1 VPTLWNE
8 VSVGRITLPH
18 RLAMAPMTRNRALPD
33 GSPTPLM
40 AEYYTQRA
48 SMGLLITEG
57 TQPSDDGQGYL
68 LTPGIYRPEHVAAW
82 RLVTD
87 AVHTAGAHMFLQL
100 MHVGRNAHPDNTPHH
115 RQALAPSAITPG
127 TDIFTATGMQLS
139 PPPREMTHNDIATT
153 ISDFRH
159 AAKSAIEAGADGIE
173 LHGANGYLLH
183 QFLSPNANQRSDQ
196 YGGSTENRSRFVIE
210 VAAAVADEIGSDRV
224 GIRLSPGQATGGID
238 EGNGVTEQYHHLVA
252 ALEPLDLAYLHLVQ
266 IGDEELLHDIRHTWN
281 STLLV
286 HRPGRDLATLSSDL
300 ETGTADIVPVGR
312 WALANPDLV
321 ERLRHNAPLNDADPS
336 TFYGGGRAGY
346 TDYPTLSGYPQS

>member
-1 VPTLWNE
+1 VPTLWDE

-18 RLAMAPMTRNRALPD
+18 RLAMAPMTRSRALPD

-48 SMGLLITEG
+48 SMGLLITESV
-57 TQPSDDGQGYL
+57 QPSDDGQGYL

-82 RLVTD
+82 RQVTD
-87 AVHTAGAHMFLQL
+87 AVHAAGAHIFLQL
-100 MHVGRNAHPDNTPHH
+100 MHVGRTSHPDNTPHH
-115 RQALAPSAITPG
+115 RQAMAPSAITPG
-127 TDIFTATGMQLS
+127 TEILTSAGMQAS
-139 PPPREMTHNDIATT
+139 PQPREMTNDDIVKTIA
-153 ISDFRH
+153 DFRH
-159 AAKSAIEAGADGIE
+159 AARQAIEAGADGVE

-183 QFLSPNANQRSDQ
+183 QFLSPNANHRSDQ
-196 YGGSTENRSRFVIE
+196 YGGSTENRSRFVID
-210 VAAAVADEIGSDRV
+210 VATAVADEIGSDRV

-238 EGNGVTEQYHHLVA
+238 EGNGVAEQYHHLVS

-266 IGDEELLHDIRHTWN
+266 IGDEELLHDIRQAWN

-286 HRPGRDLATLSSDL
+286 HRPGRDLDTLSNDV

-312 WALANPDLV
+312 WALANPDLI
-321 ERLRHNAPLNDADPS
+321 ERLRDGAPLNDADPS

-346 TDYPTLSGYPQS
+346 TDYPTLNGIPKK